1 MKKLYTKPEAG
12 MVWERGNGLHTFNNG
27 IPSKVSDTTTMSLS
41 LCTDSED
48 NDIVNGRNNDCT
60 GSLIPNKVHCG
71 GLGMRLQCIMTLSS

>member
-1 MKKLYTKPEAG
+1 MTSHEKALYKTRAG

-48 NDIVNGRNNDCT
+48 NNMVSEET
-60 GSLIPNKVHCG
+60 MAV
-71 GLGMRLQCIMTLSS
+71 QV